1 MITNSDF
8 WKQMTKYWNKI
19 NPSGKLELEIRKR
32 IHKAEYN
39 EFIENSIDKD
49 CKPKDC
55 AKQLRIMVLKEI
67 NPNYI

>member
-39 EFIENSIDKD
+39 EFIENNMDN
-49 CKPKDC
+49 KPKEC

>member
-32 IHKAEYN
+32 IHKAEYI
-39 EFIENSIDKD
+39 EFIENNMDN
-49 CKPKDC
+49 KPKEC